1 MIFSIIF
8 IYNCFL
14 LSTCYRSGMCPDT
27 LCTISYLILTT
38 FEIGTIITSL
48 LQMVAGAQRG

>member
-1 MIFSIIF
+1 
-8 IYNCFL
+8 
-14 LSTCYRSGMCPDT
+14 MCPDT